1 MIRLTCLLFSSIIS
15 FHLCAQTEGSTNNG
29 NAIISYHVFG
39 TGKPI
44 LIINGGPGMNSNGF
58 ADLARRLSAN
68 NQTIIYDQRGTG
80 LSTLDKIDSSTITM
94 KLMAEDIEVLR
105 KHLGIKS
112 WIVFGH
118 SFGGMLASY
127 YATLYPKNI
136 DALIL
141 SSSGGID
148 LDLLT
153 YVQESINGRLT
164 TEQYKEVNY
173 WTTKINDG
181 DTTHETR
188 LKRGMALAPA
198 YVNSKKNIPLIAER
212 LTQGNSTLN
221 GLIWADM
228 RKIKF
233 DCSKKLADFKKPVL
247 IIQGKEDVI
256 KEKTALK
263 AHEVLKNSKVVLLDK
278 SSHYGWLDA
287 PGDFFREVNQFLS
300 AIN

>member
-1 MIRLTCLLFSSIIS
+1 MRLICFLFFIAASI
-15 FHLCAQTEGSTNNG
+15 HVAAQTDGTISNG
-29 NAIISYHVFG
+29 NAKIYYRVFG
-39 TGKPI
+39 SGKPI

-58 ADLARRLSAN
+58 ADLAQRLAVN

-80 LSTLDKIDSSTITM
+80 QSSLDKIDSSTITM

-127 YATLYPKNI
+127 YATLYPKCI

-153 YVQESINGRLT
+153 YVQESINARLT
-164 TEQYKEVNY
+164 TEEYKEVNF
-173 WTTKINDG
+173 WTTKISDG
-181 DTTHETR
+181 DTTHATR

-198 YVNSKKNIPLIAER
+198 YVVNRKNIPMIAER
-212 LTQGNSTLN
+212 LTQGNAQLN
-221 GLIWADM
+221 GLIWSNM
-228 RKIKF
+228 QKIKF

-247 IIQGKEDVI
+247 IIQGKQDVI

-263 AHEVLKNSKVVLLDK
+263 AHEVLKNSSVVLLEN

-287 PGDFFREVNQFLS
+287 TQEFFREVNQFLS
-300 AIN
+300 TVN